1 MRFTPQQTNFTAG
14 EISPKLYG
22 RSDIE
27 RYGNAAAILE
37 NVIVLVQGG
46 VTGRYGLR
54 FTGKAKHNDKD
65 GVLVPYVFNRDQS
78 YMLEFGDAYLR
89 VFLEDGS
96 QVQTESTPGVFVPYE
111 LQTDYAEADLA
122 EIDYVQSGDTML
134 LFHGR
139 YVPRRLRRFGD
150 ASWVLEDVPWVT
162 EPFDEVGSRPA
173 QGITLDS
180 LALGPGRTITA
191 AGAVFLASDL
201 GREIEG
207 LGGLAV
213 ITGVTSATVV
223 TVDVL
228 TPFPALT
235 TAADSW
241 TLVGSPLT
249 VLTPTYPGGAGTD
262 LPPVGATV
270 TLTLDQPGWRAEDVG
285 KWVEL
290 NAGLVY
296 IDTVTSSTVASGTVH
311 RMLSALVAVP
321 ALAWSLNGS
330 VWGGPNGYPRTG
342 TFHEQRLWLAG
353 APGFPQGLWGS
364 RIGEHL
370 NFELGTDDDAAVS
383 FTLASDRQ
391 NEILHLV
398 PLRGALVALT
408 SGGEFTV
415 QGSLDKPITPT
426 NVQIRNQSV
435 FGSSITSPERIGNE
449 LMFLQRAGRKIR
461 ALSAD
466 RIDSDQYGAPEL
478 TVLADHMTAGGI
490 SGTAYE
496 AEPNSLL
503 HCVRAADGQLATCVI
518 ERDQEVVGWS
528 RQVTDGRFI
537 SVATLPRSDSDQ
549 VWAIVSRT
557 VAGVQ
562 QRYVER
568 FDPALLTDSALT
580 ATSVG
585 GDTIWT
591 GLDHLEGKT
600 VKVKAD
606 GVELNDAVVAAGQIT
621 IERPAHSI
629 EIGLPYTPRVKL
641 LRPEAATEGGTI
653 QSSNIRVSEVVLRFV
668 ESTGAKVNGQ
678 TIFGRKTGLGV
689 LDQPPALLTGDERIE
704 QLGWGLGDFSIEII
718 QPHPYPFHLQKVITT
733 MTVNK

>member
-22 RSDIE
+22 RSDID
-27 RYGNAAAILE
+27 RYGNAAEALE
-37 NVIVLVQGG
+37 NVIILVQGG
-46 VTGRYGLR
+46 VTSRYGLR
-54 FTGKAKHNDKD
+54 FGAKAKHHDKD
-65 GVLVPYVFNRDQS
+65 AVLVPYVFSRDQS

-89 VFLEDGS
+89 VFLENGA
-96 QVQTESTPGVFVPYE
+96 QVLTETTPGVFVPYE
-111 LQTDYAEADLA
+111 LQTDYAEVDLG
-122 EIDYVQSGDTML
+122 EIDYVQSGDTMF
-134 LFHGR
+134 LFHEK

-162 EPFDEVGSRPA
+162 EPFGEVGTSPSQA
-173 QGITLDS
+173 ITLDS

-207 LGGLAV
+207 IGGLAV
-213 ITGVTSATVV
+213 ITTVTSATVV

-228 TPFPALT
+228 TPFPGLV
-235 TAADSW
+235 TAAGDW
-241 TLVGSPLT
+241 VLTGSPLT

-262 LPPVGATV
+262 LPPVGASV
-270 TLTLDQPGWRAEDVG
+270 TMTLDQPGWRAEDVG

-290 NAGLVY
+290 NAGLVL

-321 ALAWSLNGS
+321 ALAWTLNGS
-330 VWGGPNGYPRTG
+330 VWGGRNGYPRTG

-353 APGFPQGLWGS
+353 SPGFPQTEWGS
-364 RIGEHL
+364 RIGASL
-370 NFELGTDDDAAVS
+370 DFELGTDDDAAVS

-391 NEILHLV
+391 NAILHLM
-398 PLRGALVALT
+398 PLHGALVALT
-408 SGGEFTV
+408 SGGEFTT

-435 FGSSITSPERIGNE
+435 FGSSTVSPERIGNE

-478 TVLADHMTAGGI
+478 TVLADHMTEGGVH
-490 SGTAYE
+490 GTAYE

-503 HCVRAADGQLATCVI
+503 HCVRADGQLATCAI
-518 ERDQEVVGWS
+518 DRDQEVIGWS
-528 RQVTDGRFI
+528 RQITDGQFKA
-537 SVATLPRSDSDQ
+537 VATLPRRDSDQ
-549 VWAIVSRT
+549 VWAIVRR
-557 VAGVQ
+557 VVGGVE
-562 QRYVER
+562 QRYIER
-568 FDPALLTDSALT
+568 FDPDLLTDSALT
-580 ATSVG
+580 ATSPG
-585 GDTIWT
+585 GDTVWV

-606 GVELNDAVVAAGQIT
+606 GVELNDKVVTDGQIT
-621 IERPAHSI
+621 LERTAYAV
-629 EIGLPYTPRVKL
+629 EIGLAFTPRVKL
-641 LRPEAATEGGTI
+641 LRPEAATDGGTI
-653 QSSNIRVSEVVLRFV
+653 QSSNIRISEVVLRFLN
-668 ESTGAKVNGQ
+668 STGAKVNGQ
-678 TIFGRKTGLGV
+678 TIFARQTGLGV
-689 LDQPPALLTGDERIE
+689 LDQPPPLITGDERIE
-704 QLGWGLGDFSIEII
+704 TLGWELGNFFVEII